1 MLFVEFMSKA
11 FLIRVEELAGQ
22 VAQREGC
29 ELYDIEFSGT
39 GRYRVLRVYIDKSEG
54 VGIEDCSGVS
64 QGLNLLLD
72 VEDLIPGG
80 EYSLEVSSPGLE
92 RPLRRPSHFSAVV
105 GDCIWVKTQKVL
117 ETYGMEDGGLKK
129 GKQVE
134 GVLLS
139 TSDREICMEVDT
151 MKLSIPFEEIRQSKL
166 VFDFKNKK

>member
-1 MLFVEFMSKA
+1 MLFVELMSKA
-11 FLIRVEELAGQ
+11 FLSRVEELAGQ

-29 ELYDIEFSGT
+29 ELYDVEFSGT

-54 VGIEDCSGVS
+54 VGIEDCSRVS

-72 VEDLIPGG
+72 VEDLVPGG

-92 RPLRRPSHFSAVV
+92 RPLRRPLHFSSVV

-117 ETYGMEDGGLKK
+117 ETYGMGDSGLKK
-129 GKQVE
+129 GKQVK

-139 TSDREICMEVDT
+139 TSEAGICIEVDST
-151 MKLSIPFEEIRQSKL
+151 ELSIPFEEIRQSKV
-166 VFDFKNKK
+166 VFDFENKK